1 MIIGGLL
8 EEGHRPSFQRTL
20 PIVDR
25 ISGAEDN
32 DGDGRKNCQVF

>member
-1 MIIGGLL
+1 MIIRGLL
-8 EEGHRPSFQRTL
+8 EEGHRPPFQRTS

-25 ISGAEDN
+25 ISGAQDD